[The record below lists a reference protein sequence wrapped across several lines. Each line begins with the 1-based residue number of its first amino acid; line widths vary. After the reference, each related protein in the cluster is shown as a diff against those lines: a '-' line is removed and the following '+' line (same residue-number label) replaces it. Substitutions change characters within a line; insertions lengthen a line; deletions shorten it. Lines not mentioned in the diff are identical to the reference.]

1 MAQCSVVASRPAHS
15 RFNEELDHEQTDIM
29 RGVLYCKEGLRLCVD
44 LDYVA
49 MPALILAVGILVIWL
64 SLRRMSSLSARGYGS
79 WRQLAERIV
88 FSVAVLLAAA
98 LAGSSAFNAVALYCF
113 RAVNPPPGAFYTVD
127 GHRMRIDCT
136 GSGSPTIVL
145 ESGLGNDALIWGAV
159 QPALSKTTRVCA
171 YDRAGLG
178 WSEPV
183 PGPRDAR
190 HIASDL
196 HGLLLGAKV
205 AGPIVLMGHSMGGLI
220 LRDYATRFPADL
232 AGIVF
237 VDATTPLPGRYLP
250 PAVAASIA
258 KDRRHWALIRSAFI
272 LGFPRL
278 AGICSRIPPGFDAHA
293 GRLLAEDNC
302 DLHAAVAAAE
312 EESID
317 QSGQETVH
325 TGPFGALPI
334 LIFSQDP
341 ATMPA
346 HGSAVWTNPWNQM
359 QEDLKKLSTCSRRII
374 AKGSGHHV
382 QIDRSDLI
390 EKEVPPF
397 IEQIR
402 GTAPQPADYGTTIT
416 E

>member
-1 MAQCSVVASRPAHS
+1 MAPRSVVAPGPAHS
-15 RFNEELDHEQTDIM
+15 RFNEELDREQTDIM
-29 RGVLYCKEGLRLCVD
+29 RGVPYRKEGLGLCVD
-44 LDYVA
+44 FDYIV
-49 MPALILAVGILVIWL
+49 MPAMILVVGILVIWL
-64 SLRRMSSLSARGYGS
+64 SLRRMNSLSVRGYGP
-79 WRQLAERIV
+79 WRKLAERIV
-88 FSVAVLLAAA
+88 FSVAVLLAAVPS
-98 LAGSSAFNAVALYCF
+98 GSSAFNAVALYIF
-113 RAVNPPPGAFYTVD
+113 RAANPPPGAFYTVD

-178 WSEPV
+178 WSEPA
-183 PGPRDAR
+183 PGPRDAS
-190 HIASDL
+190 HIASEL

-205 AGPIVLMGHSMGGLI
+205 TGPIVLMGHSMAGLI
-220 LRDYATRFPADL
+220 MRDYATRYSADL

-250 PAVAASIA
+250 PAVEASRA
-258 KDRRHWALIRSAFI
+258 KDRPHWALIRSNFI

-278 AGICSRIPPGFDAHA
+278 AGVCSHLAPGFEAHA

-302 DLHAAVAAAE
+302 HLHAAVAAAE

-346 HGSAVWTNPWNQM
+346 HGSVVWTNAWNQM
-359 QEDLKKLSTCSRRII
+359 QEDLKKLSTRSRRII

-382 QIDRSDLI
+382 QIDRADLI
-390 EKEVPPF
+390 EKEVPLF

-402 GTAPQPADYGTTIT
+402 GTAPQPADYGSTIT